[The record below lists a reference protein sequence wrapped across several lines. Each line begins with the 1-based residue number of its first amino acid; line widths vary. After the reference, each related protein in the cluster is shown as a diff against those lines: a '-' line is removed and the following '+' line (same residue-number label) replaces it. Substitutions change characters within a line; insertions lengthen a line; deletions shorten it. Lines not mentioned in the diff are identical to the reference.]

1 MVLERL
7 ELHEILSKIGYLEVC
22 TVHSKDMQLFLNSLM
37 LNFLTPI
44 GLKNFIPTNEDPLS
58 PNIMVLER
66 LEYMKYRQKSDIS
79 KCVQF
84 TQRTCSCSLIL

>member
-1 MVLERL
+1 M
-7 ELHEILSKIGYLEVC
+7 C

-66 LEYMKYRQKSDIS
+66 LEYMKYCQKSAYLEVCTVHS
-79 KCVQF
+79 KDMQLF
-84 TQRTCSCSLIL
+84 IGSLMLNFFDSDWTKKLHSY